1 MAAAAGWSGGVR
13 AEGRRTEREG
23 KGSPVRRPWKVFPK
37 IAEQINKMAVTNR
50 NKIATKSTPPLHGPE
65 DAAGGWGGGR
75 NGAAPS
81 SVRRVG
87 QRQRRRGDV
96 DAASSLRRH
105 RRLEVDEQREGGGRS
120 SAARRRPAFPHAAG
134 EREGGGR
141 GSAARLGDLRRR
153 GPDLSHRLEDLH
165 RRSHDRSEDD
175 DHEHEDAVAAP
186 LRIRAAATVLPRQRS
201 GSARADEELGRG
213 GEGQRATTGWRGRSQ
228 RRWRRPACWP
238 RQTRSWIRVA
248 AGDRGREPASVDLVG
263 VIWGFWGRN

>member
-105 RRLEVDEQREGGGRS
+105 RRLEVDEQGKCETARSRASKQRYHSSNQRYRS
-120 SAARRRPAFPHAAG
+120 SK
-134 EREGGGR
+134 
-141 GSAARLGDLRRR
+141 
-153 GPDLSHRLEDLH
+153 
-165 RRSHDRSEDD
+165 DRY
-175 DHEHEDAVAAP
+175 
-186 LRIRAAATVLPRQRS
+186 RASP
-201 GSARADEELGRG
+201 
-213 GEGQRATTGWRGRSQ
+213 
-228 RRWRRPACWP
+228 
-238 RQTRSWIRVA
+238 I
-248 AGDRGREPASVDLVG
+248 
-263 VIWGFWGRN
+263 

>member
-23 KGSPVRRPWKVFPK
+23 KGLPVRRPWKVFPK
-37 IAEQINKMAVTNR
+37 IAEQINKMAVTNS

-105 RRLEVDEQREGGGRS
+105 RRLEVDEQVSPERGPSPHLLILFLPPQREEGGAPRLTAVLFSRTPREKEREEGGGLPLAS
-120 SAARRRPAFPHAAG
+120 GTSAA
-134 EREGGGR
+134 E
-141 GSAARLGDLRRR
+141 
-153 GPDLSHRLEDLH
+153 
-165 RRSHDRSEDD
+165 
-175 DHEHEDAVAAP
+175 V
-186 LRIRAAATVLPRQRS
+186 
-201 GSARADEELGRG
+201 
-213 GEGQRATTGWRGRSQ
+213 
-228 RRWRRPACWP
+228 
-238 RQTRSWIRVA
+238 
-248 AGDRGREPASVDLVG
+248 
-263 VIWGFWGRN
+263 